1 MDKHLKFMKIA
12 LEYASKAYIQDEVP
26 VGAVIVK
33 DDHIVACAS
42 NTREQDNDTLGHA
55 EINAIRKANDVLDTW
70 NLSGCTL
77 YVTMEP
83 CLMCS
88 GAIKESRIKRVVYGC
103 SDKKGGYLMSN
114 TSISSLFNI
123 EVIPNVLEVEASNI
137 LKKYFENKRS
147 NMIKVSKLK
156 FSDLSAYFNLRR
168 EVFVEEQG
176 VSHENEF
183 DAYDKTDL
191 FHVEHI
197 AARNNNEVIGTMR
210 LIYDTNHK
218 TIKLGRLA
226 VKKSER
232 NKNIGKRLLDYAER
246 QAKSRGFDTVLLSAQ
261 LHALEFYKKNGYREE
276 GTTYIDAGIEH
287 VKMKKSIK

>member
-1 MDKHLKFMKIA
+1 
-12 LEYASKAYIQDEVP
+12 
-26 VGAVIVK
+26 
-33 DDHIVACAS
+33 
-42 NTREQDNDTLGHA
+42 
-55 EINAIRKANDVLDTW
+55 VLDTW

>member
-1 MDKHLKFMKIA
+1 MDKHLEFMKIA
-12 LEYASKAYIQDEVP
+12 LEYAGKAYVQDEVP

-33 DDHIVACAS
+33 DDRIVACAS

-55 EINAIRKANDVLDTW
+55 EINAIRKANEILETW

-103 SDKKGGYLMSN
+103 SDKKGGYLTSN
-114 TSISSLFNI
+114 SSISSLFNI
-123 EVIPNVLEVEASNI
+123 EVIPNVLEFESRNI
-137 LKKYFENKRS
+137 LKKYFESKRT
-147 NMIKVSKLK
+147 NMVKVSKLR
-156 FSDLSAYFNLRR
+156 FSDLSDYFDLRR

-176 VSHENEF
+176 VRLEDEF
-183 DAYDKTDL
+183 DEYDKTDL

-197 AARNNNEVIGTMR
+197 AARINNEVVGTMR
-210 LIYDTNHK
+210 LIYDNNHK
-218 TIKLGRLA
+218 IIKVGRLA
-226 VKKSER
+226 VKKNER

-246 QAKSRGFDTVLLSAQ
+246 QAKSRGYDRINLSAQ
-261 LHALEFYKKNGYREE
+261 LHALEFYKRNGYQEE
-276 GTTYIDAGIEH
+276 GIIYIDAGIEH
-287 VKMKKSIK
+287 VTMKKRIN